1 MFVVAD
7 NRPLDTIVMDPKL
20 KNYIVED
27 AKEFFASESWY
38 AERGLPFRRGVS
50 RQCLLFA
57 LHLGEVQSLTDK
69 FIHCIVFY

>member
-1 MFVVAD
+1 
-7 NRPLDTIVMDPKL
+7 MDPKL

-50 RQCLLFA
+50 CAWWKIIMSAPRIPKL
-57 LHLGEVQSLTDK
+57 
-69 FIHCIVFY
+69 